1 MKPAEEGAE
10 PRSTNPSRSGATA
23 SDAHQEATWC
33 ERGQINAT
41 KQTFTWDRCFL
52 NGTHTQMQIHTCET
66 ILGPLL
72 ISSFS
77 CVRGFP
83 RHPAHACT
91 YTQKT
96 RQTRGGVGGGGLER
110 ASTEEDGGRGTHA
123 DKPDN
128 RQETLESSRGYFPSS
143 ALLSG
148 PRAGK
153 EITNNTH

>member
-72 ISSFS
+72 ISSLS

-96 RQTRGGVGGGGLER
+96 RQTRGGVGGRSGEGEHG
-110 ASTEEDGGRGTHA
+110 GGRRTGHA
-123 DKPDN
+123 R
-128 RQETLESSRGYFPSS
+128 RQTRQQAGNSREQPRLFPILRF
-143 ALLSG
+143 ALRSQS
-148 PRAGK
+148 R
-153 EITNNTH
+153 